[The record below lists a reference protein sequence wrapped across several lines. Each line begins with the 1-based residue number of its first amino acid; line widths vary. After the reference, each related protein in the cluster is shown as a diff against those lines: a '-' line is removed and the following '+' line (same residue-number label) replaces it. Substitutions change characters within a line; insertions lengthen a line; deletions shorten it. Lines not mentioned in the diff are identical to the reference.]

1 MKNLKV
7 RRSRNVERMNVDCRA
22 KEPRHI
28 AGLTHQ
34 IQYIA
39 VEFKRGNARNHIG
52 ITIVP
57 R

>member
-7 RRSRNVERMNVDCRA
+7 RRSRNVERMNVDGRA